1 MYVKEIAMKRTK
13 EAALIT
19 RRQIIEK
26 AVELFLQKG
35 FSMTTLDEI
44 AKKSDVTRGAIYW
57 HFSDKLDILN
67 ELIDTQHGDLSQ
79 LLSDLFNSNISTL
92 AGIEGTV
99 EEIVKHF
106 FETKSFRDF
115 IELTLFK
122 IEYAQLAKLKTTKT
136 ELTEYFIRNFR
147 RVIKEA
153 QNNGHVRPG
162 IDANDVA
169 ITITSMING
178 MYRLYFILPDQ
189 VQTKENAMR
198 AFTSYLNLLK
208 P

>member
-1 MYVKEIAMKRTK
+1 MKRTK

-19 RRQIIEK
+19 RKQIIER

-35 FSMTTLDEI
+35 FSVTTLDEI
-44 AKKSDVTRGAIYW
+44 AKRSDVTRGAIYW

-67 ELIDTQHGDLSQ
+67 ELIDTQHEDLSQ
-79 LLSDLFNSNISTL
+79 LLSDLFNSGTSTL
-92 AGIEGTV
+92 EGIEGII
-99 EEIVKHF
+99 EEIVTHF
-106 FETKSFRDF
+106 FETKSFQDF

-122 IEYAQLAKLKTTKT
+122 IEYAQLVKLKTTKT

-147 RVIKEA
+147 HVIKEA
-153 QNNGHVRPG
+153 QHTGHVLSD

-189 VQTKENAMR
+189 VQSKESAMR
-198 AFTSYLNLLK
+198 AFTSYLKLLT